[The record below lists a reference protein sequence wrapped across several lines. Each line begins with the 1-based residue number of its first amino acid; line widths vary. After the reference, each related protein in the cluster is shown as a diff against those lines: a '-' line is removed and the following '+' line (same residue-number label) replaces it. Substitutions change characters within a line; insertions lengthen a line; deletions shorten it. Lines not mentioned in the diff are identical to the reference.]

1 MSERICTACGSN
13 ELKPIPILFSNVC
26 RTEGE
31 VRQTVDSFYCVKC
44 GHVELYA
51 RTAEVDKHLKQEA
64 KQKAAEDESR
74 AREEEIRSLESK
86 IAELRNII
94 ADENQT
100 VKAVKEAKSELNS
113 AENKLRELKASRPS
127 KFTMHKLYRWILNPA
142 LGTMTPRAPSTSS
155 TYHPIIR
162 MHPFERVMS

>member
-51 RTAEVDKHLKQEA
+51 RTAEVDKCQKQEA
-64 KQKAAEDESR
+64 RQKAAEDESR
-74 AREEEIRSLESK
+74 AREEEIRNLESR
-86 IAELRNII
+86 ISELKNII
-94 ADENQT
+94 TDENQT
-100 VKAVKEAKSELNS
+100 VKAVKEAKNEMSS
-113 AENKLRELKASRPS
+113 TENRLRELKASRPS
-127 KFTMHKLYRWILNPA
+127 KFKMHKLYRWIR
-142 LGTMTPRAPSTSS
+142 TRPSA
-155 TYHPIIR
+155 
-162 MHPFERVMS
+162 